1 MPESATH
8 ADLVQAIVAY
18 AARTLGP
25 LSAIA
30 VREDAVR
37 PIRGERPPRIGGYTP
52 DVYATDVPTTTTL
65 IGEAKTKQDLETE
78 HSRRQISAFLNY
90 LAMTPRGIFVLAVP
104 LAAGASA
111 RRLIAELQAPLREPL
126 TSIVVLDVSG
136 AWERGDRPC

>member
-37 PIRGERPPRIGGYTP
+37 PLRGERPPRIGGYTP
-52 DVYATDVPTTTTL
+52 DVHATDVPTTTTL

-78 HSRRQISAFLNY
+78 HSRRQISAFLKY
-90 LAMTPRGIFVLAVP
+90 LAVTPHGIFVLAVP

-111 RRLIAELQAPLREPL
+111 RRLLAELQAPFSGSS
-126 TSIVVLDVSG
+126 TSIIVLDGSEG
-136 AWERGDRPC
+136 WQHGDDPC